1 MIVTIT
7 ILITKSIQE
16 AERVKERVLPQ
27 KGIHHWTSAW
37 PAISMIFKDKQ
48 NRDHY
53 HMACSKTESACQ
65 GGSCGSTSPSPAQK
79 QWKTET
85 KQHLENYFFHIR
97 SCGAEMLT
105 GGGRG
110 TGAGSL
116 SVSPQLQQQQCG
128 RRGSLPAA
136 VVAGAEWQPA
146 APAWWPRWLNKL
158 WWQFYPGAQWLCRPN
173 SGLAHTCCTPWLKM
187 MLLWI
192 GPGDK
197 ISF

>member
-27 KGIHHWTSAW
+27 KGIHHRTSAW

-65 GGSCGSTSPSPAQK
+65 GGSCGSTSSSPAQK

-110 TGAGSL
+110 TRLSL
-116 SVSPQLQQQQCG
+116 CAATAAA
-128 RRGSLPAA
+128 AA
-136 VVAGAEWQPA
+136 VWAQGLSPCSSGGRSRVAASSSSVV
-146 APAWWPRWLNKL
+146 APMTKQA
-158 WWQFYPGAQWLCRPN
+158 
-173 SGLAHTCCTPWLKM
+173 M
-187 MLLWI
+187 MTVLSWC
-192 GPGDK
+192 PVAVQA
-197 ISF
+197 